1 MPRRGA
7 PQHGLRR
14 AGIPRTQ
21 VTSRIVGALPTFAKH
36 SIGEIHSAITTSRPS
51 CASGGSGPHIPY
63 LESRPYQP
71 SRARNLR
78 ARAMIIVPRLP
89 AIGSTGTVPPCQ
101 SAALLQQQ
109 QAPDELDH
117 VAPDSGVAC
126 FGEPLFPPKTT
137 SRLRTERHVIVIDW
151 RLRRGAGPS

>member
-7 PQHGLRR
+7 PQPGLRR

-36 SIGEIHSAITTSRPS
+36 SIGEIHSAITTLQRV
-51 CASGGSGPHIPY
+51 GRKRTPY

-71 SRARNLR
+71 SPARNLR

-101 SAALLQQQ
+101 SAALLKQQ